1 MEAVALT
8 LKQQEN
14 MSKPIIK
21 MALMMLDNIRQ
32 QLIDGECDEEDIQC
46 AMTKFHPEK
55 NGYFKQEDFVTADK
69 AMKILH
75 LGNNRVK
82 FFELTK
88 KYGIENI
95 KAPVE
100 AEKEAIMNKDAKNFL
115 ESMKIK
121 RELNAYLKKSSIYTS
136 VTKPYRDA
144 KNLIE
149 QAENYTHYY
158 ELEQKYLQSV
168 K

>member
-32 QLIDGECDEEDIQC
+32 QLIDGECDESDIQD

-88 KYGIENI
+88 EYGIDNRKISNQNVGFLRKDIERLAFI
-95 KAPVE
+95 LDDEVKE
-100 AEKEAIMNKDAKNFL
+100 REKKEKKKKGQRKFL
-115 ESMKIK
+115 W
-121 RELNAYLKKSSIYTS
+121 
-136 VTKPYRDA
+136 
-144 KNLIE
+144 
-149 QAENYTHYY
+149 
-158 ELEQKYLQSV
+158 
-168 K
+168 

>member
-32 QLIDGECDEEDIQC
+32 QLIDGQCDEADIQD

-55 NGYFKQEDFVTADK
+55 NGYFKQEDFVTADV
-69 AMKILH
+69 AMKMLH
-75 LGNNRVK
+75 LGYNRVK

-88 KYGIENI
+88 EYGIENHKI
-95 KAPVE
+95 SNQNVGFLR
-100 AEKEAIMNKDAKNFL
+100 KDIERLACILHEEVKD
-115 ESMKIK
+115 
-121 RELNAYLKKSSIYTS
+121 RELKEKKKKGQRK
-136 VTKPYRDA
+136 V
-144 KNLIE
+144 LW
-149 QAENYTHYY
+149 
-158 ELEQKYLQSV
+158 
-168 K
+168 

>member
-1 MEAVALT
+1 MESIALM

-32 QLIDGECDEEDIQC
+32 QLIDGQCDEEDIQD
-46 AMTKFHPEK
+46 AMTKFHPEN

-75 LGNNRVK
+75 LGTNRVK

-88 KYGIENI
+88 EYGIENKKISNQNIGFLRKDIERLASILSDEI
-95 KAPVE
+95 KE
-100 AEKEAIMNKDAKNFL
+100 REKKEKKKKGQRKFL
-115 ESMKIK
+115 W
-121 RELNAYLKKSSIYTS
+121 
-136 VTKPYRDA
+136 
-144 KNLIE
+144 
-149 QAENYTHYY
+149 
-158 ELEQKYLQSV
+158 
-168 K
+168 

>member
-32 QLIDGECDEEDIQC
+32 QLIDGECDEADIQD

-75 LGNNRVK
+75 LGSNRVK
-82 FFELTK
+82 FFELAK
-88 KYGIENI
+88 EYGIENHKI
-95 KAPVE
+95 SNQNVGFLRKDIERLAFILDDEV
-100 AEKEAIMNKDAKNFL
+100 KER
-115 ESMKIK
+115 EK
-121 RELNAYLKKSSIYTS
+121 REKK
-136 VTKPYRDA
+136 KKGQR
-144 KNLIE
+144 KFLW
-149 QAENYTHYY
+149 
-158 ELEQKYLQSV
+158 
-168 K
+168 